1 MHNQH
6 RAKEPETMAASNKK
20 AAADAEKMAKKIA
33 SMEPADRAMAERI
46 HDIVTEAA
54 PDLAPKLWYGQP
66 AWYRDGAALCFFRS
80 GHDDKERYSTFGIGA
95 TAALD
100 EPGGLWPTSWA
111 ITEITDESAETIRA
125 LVARAAA

>member
-1 MHNQH
+1 
-6 RAKEPETMAASNKK
+6 MAPSPRK

-33 SMEPADRAMAERI
+33 GMDPADRAMAERI

-80 GHDDKERYSTFGIGA
+80 GHDDKERYSTFGFGV

-100 EPGGLWPTSWA
+100 EPGGMWATSWA
-111 ITEITDESAETIRA
+111 ITEVTDESAATIRS